1 MASFPYQ
8 SQGLFDSDF
17 QNGKRKSQT
26 VKAMDNPL
34 LGKAPPVPRT
44 ENSMVLKQSTNE
56 GTLRQRRTPIAQE
69 SPKPTFK
76 PPPKSSLSLG
86 TGRNVSSID
95 TPKSIVR
102 RANENAILPYDKQC
116 WVQVYGIDS
125 QEVLE
130 RCKEHFSKFGSIIAT
145 KGSFVPG
152 QRNWIAFQYQSSIQA
167 QQASSVKVVPI
178 TKEIFCGVTPLA
190 DDDPLLTETSH
201 GGLKDNIWESAD
213 SVKRN
218 LLSSGG
224 GIDESDILLGKKE
237 ESDGPKKRSCC
248 ERFARLLLKLD
259 D

>member
-1 MASFPYQ
+1 MQIPASSHIALSGAPTIYHFFCLLLCPYHK
-8 SQGLFDSDF
+8 L
-17 QNGKRKSQT
+17 
-26 VKAMDNPL
+26 M
-34 LGKAPPVPRT
+34 
-44 ENSMVLKQSTNE
+44 
-56 GTLRQRRTPIAQE
+56 I
-69 SPKPTFK
+69 
-76 PPPKSSLSLG
+76 
-86 TGRNVSSID
+86 
-95 TPKSIVR
+95 R

-125 QEVLE
+125 QEVFD

-190 DDDPLLTETSH
+190 DDDPLLTESSH
-201 GGLKDNIWESAD
+201 RGLKDNIWESTD

-224 GIDESDILLGKKE
+224 KIDESDILLIKKE

>member
-95 TPKSIVR
+95 TPK
-102 RANENAILPYDKQC
+102 
-116 WVQVYGIDS
+116 VYGIDS

>member
-1 MASFPYQ
+1 MS
-8 SQGLFDSDF
+8 
-17 QNGKRKSQT
+17 
-26 VKAMDNPL
+26 L
-34 LGKAPPVPRT
+34 LYDYYYK
-44 ENSMVLKQSTNE
+44 
-56 GTLRQRRTPIAQE
+56 
-69 SPKPTFK
+69 F
-76 PPPKSSLSLG
+76 SLS
-86 TGRNVSSID
+86 
-95 TPKSIVR
+95 KSLVR
-102 RANENAILPYDKQC
+102 RASENTILPYDKQC

-201 GGLKDNIWESAD
+201 GGLKDNIFDTTD
-213 SVKRN
+213 SVKRT
-218 LLSSGG
+218 LLSSDG
-224 GIDESDILLGKKE
+224 GIDECDILLGKKK
-237 ESDGPKKRSCC
+237 ESDDVPKKRNCC
-248 ERFARLLLKLD
+248 ELIARLLLKLD